1 MINEVLCVGMALT
14 DILAKGVQTIRF
26 GGHTEFVES
35 VSMSTGGDA
44 LNQAIVLS
52 KLGHKPGLLSMVGSD
67 AQGEYIINECKKH
80 GVDVNGVVISEQFST
95 TTSMVLITA
104 NGERS
109 FISAKHG
116 TIDELCLSDIHF
128 QQLIPGVRVVSIG
141 SLFCSPK
148 LDTQAAILLKKAKE
162 IGAYTVADTVPNK
175 DTAGIEELKYV
186 LPLLDFFIPSKEEAL
201 FYTGKKT
208 VPGAAEL
215 FKNCGAGVVI
225 VKQGKEGAFVLTDKG
240 GFTVPAYPAE
250 VVDTTGAGDNFVAGF
265 ISGLLRNRQLDK
277 CLEIAGITASIAIAS
292 IGATTGIKN
301 FDQVQALIGNTV
313 L

>member
-1 MINEVLCVGMALT
+1 MMNEVLCVGMALT

-35 VSMSTGGDA
+35 VGMSTGGDA

-80 GVDVNGVVISEQFST
+80 GVDVDGVVISEQFPT

-104 NGERS
+104 DGERS
-109 FISAKHG
+109 FISQKHG
-116 TIDELCLSDIHF
+116 TIDEFCLSDIHF
-128 QQLIPGVRVVSIG
+128 QQLMPGLRVVSIG

-148 LDTQAAILLKKAKE
+148 LDTQAAKLLKKAKE
-162 IGAYTVADTVPNK
+162 TGACTVADTVPNK
-175 DTAGIEELKYV
+175 DTAGIEGLKDA
-186 LPLLDFFIPSKEEAL
+186 LPLLDFFMPSKEEAL

-208 VPGAAEL
+208 VPEAAEL
-215 FKNCGAGVVI
+215 FKNCGVGVVI
-225 VKQGKEGAFVLTDKG
+225 VKQGKEGVFVLTDKG

-265 ISGLLRNRQLDK
+265 ISGLLRNRPLDK
-277 CLEIAGITASIAIAS
+277 CLEIAGITASIAIGS
-292 IGATTGIKN
+292 VGATTGIKN
-301 FDQVQALIGNTV
+301 FEQVQALIGNNV
-313 L
+313 S